1 MGYLYLIGCMFP
13 KSPASSVSRW
23 MLLGFSCCLFVQVA
37 RALVTTSQVLLLKH
51 QEECSAISRA
61 LLIPLWWLWTLRC
74 PSCNPIYSFM
84 PFFCSIPDVGIL
96 LPLQSLFATAGRIL
110 SVSQLHGFFFLF
122 LSTFPVWLKK
132 RHNYTQLFLVVQ
144 NLQISLFLLHN

>member
-37 RALVTTSQVLLLKH
+37 LALVTTSQVLLLKH
-51 QEECSAISRA
+51 QEECLAISRA

-84 PFFCSIPDVGIL
+84 PFFGSIPNVGIL
-96 LPLQSLFATAGRIL
+96 LPLQSVFATAGSIL
-110 SVSQLHGFFFLF
+110 SVFMSSWIVFCSYLHSQFG
-122 LSTFPVWLKK
+122 
-132 RHNYTQLFLVVQ
+132 
-144 NLQISLFLLHN
+144 